1 MPEGPPRMKAAF
13 FDDVGQLY
21 TAEEMSLVK
30 AGYKLNAKAANPT
43 SMERQNV
50 KLVLDVINPF
60 VSNAIRTNGSEFK
73 ITHAESTALFIDIIL
88 MWWRVV
94 NVKTPCKGQ

>member
-1 MPEGPPRMKAAF
+1 MKAASF
-13 FDDVGQLY
+13 ADVTQLY
-21 TAEEMSLVK
+21 TAEKTSLVK
-30 AGYKLNAKAANPT
+30 AGYKLNAKAVNPT

-60 VSNAIRTNGSEFK
+60 VSNAIRKHGSEFK
-73 ITHAESTALFIDIIL
+73 ITHAESTALFIDIIF

-94 NVKTPCKGQ
+94 NVKTSD